1 MRVEDGLRKVFL
13 HYLLSSLYL
22 ICVSFSW
29 QAIQATFRE
38 EEVANSC
45 HKQMK
50 EEEGRRHTAV
60 EAFSVIAK
68 SIQDLK
74 NKLLEERGREKML
87 H

>member
-1 MRVEDGLRKVFL
+1 
-13 HYLLSSLYL
+13 
-22 ICVSFSW
+22 
-29 QAIQATFRE
+29 
-38 EEVANSC
+38 
-45 HKQMK
+45 MK

-74 NKLLEERGREKML
+74 NKQREERGREKVL